1 LVKNMEA
8 GVRAN
13 ALCLY
18 STTFNLRLV
27 LVEGVYDDIKI
38 QTDQEPLF
46 DYGPPQERN
55 PRRPF
60 RT

>member
-1 LVKNMEA
+1 MEA

-27 LVEGVYDDIKI
+27 LVAIALRIREELHRSSPSI
-38 QTDQEPLF
+38 EPITSGSALIEEKE
-46 DYGPPQERN
+46 DAEVL
-55 PRRPF
+55 
-60 RT
+60 